1 LIPDK
6 SIKTV
11 SQVVPAV
18 RAFAVVTATLPSLEA
33 LAIVFEALALQTLAA
48 SFFPEISSTDTRIL
62 RFGAIIAIG
71 AGALG
76 PADLPMGETLTI
88 SCLAFRLG
96 AFAFQ
101 DTAPQGTGTDFQQI
115 VKPFVF

>member
-1 LIPDK
+1 MIPDK
-6 SIKTV
+6 SIKAV

-33 LAIVFEALALQTLAA
+33 LTIVLEALALQTLAA
-48 SFFPEISSTDTRIL
+48 RFFAGISSTDTCML
-62 RFGAIIAIG
+62 RLGAIIAIG

-88 SCLAFRLG
+88 SCLAFGLG

-101 DTAPQGTGTDFQQI
+101 DTTPQGTGADFQQI